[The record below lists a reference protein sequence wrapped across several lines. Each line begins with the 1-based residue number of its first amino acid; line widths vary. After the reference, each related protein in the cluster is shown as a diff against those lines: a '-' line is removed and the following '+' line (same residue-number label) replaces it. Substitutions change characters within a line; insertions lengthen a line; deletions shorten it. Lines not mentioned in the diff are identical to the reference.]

1 MGNGALPNGPSYR
14 AHPRLYRPRHRAMAH
29 RIQLVVAK
37 RKCRGW
43 RPRAGFDPSRTLT
56 SPSIVGTGDSGK
68 CWVDP
73 VSFSEQVAT
82 LHCAFIQ
89 VSNPISLTDT
99 SDKETCSGIPS
110 AVPR

>member
-1 MGNGALPNGPSYR
+1 
-14 AHPRLYRPRHRAMAH
+14 MAH
-29 RIQLVVAK
+29 SRRADWHRKGPLLGVK
-37 RKCRGW
+37 RTKS
-43 RPRAGFDPSRTLT
+43 PRARIDEIDPSRTLT